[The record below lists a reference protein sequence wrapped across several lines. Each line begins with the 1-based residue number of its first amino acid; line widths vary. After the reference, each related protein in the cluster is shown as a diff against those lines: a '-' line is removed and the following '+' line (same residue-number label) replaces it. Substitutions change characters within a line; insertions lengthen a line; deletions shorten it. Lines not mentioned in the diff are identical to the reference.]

1 MKEYPKI
8 QTVFKRDEKTHRV
21 IEGEYSLPEF
31 EYLRHNL
38 WVFTEKVDGTNV
50 RVLWNGKDITFGG
63 KTNKAQM
70 PPFLEDRLVDIFIN
84 KATIEVFKEI
94 FGNDEGMEVCLY
106 GEGYGAR
113 IQKGG
118 GKYIPDGVDFILFDV
133 KINEWWLERKNI
145 EDVGQKLGIG
155 VVPIIGEGTLIDL
168 VGYGKLGFISKW
180 DKSESQQEFMAE
192 GVVAKPKVDLWNRRG
207 DRIITKIKY
216 KDFWRDRGVD

>member
-8 QTVFKRDEKTHRV
+8 QTVFKRDEKTHKV

-31 EYLRHNL
+31 EYLKNSL
-38 WVFTEKVDGTNV
+38 WVFTEKIDGTNV
-50 RVLWNGKDITFGG
+50 RVMWNGKDITFGG
-63 KTNKAQM
+63 KTNKAQI
-70 PPFLEDRLVDIFIN
+70 PSFLSDKLINIFIT
-84 KATIEVFKEI
+84 KAEVFKEV
-94 FGNDEGMEVCLY
+94 FGNDENIQVCLY

-133 KINEWWLERKNI
+133 KINEWWLERENVD
-145 EDVGQKLGIG
+145 DVGQKLGIE

-168 VGYGKLGFISKW
+168 VAYGELGFISKW

-192 GVVAKPKVDLWNRRG
+192 GVVAKPKIDLWNRKG
-207 DRIITKIKY
+207 NRIITKIKY